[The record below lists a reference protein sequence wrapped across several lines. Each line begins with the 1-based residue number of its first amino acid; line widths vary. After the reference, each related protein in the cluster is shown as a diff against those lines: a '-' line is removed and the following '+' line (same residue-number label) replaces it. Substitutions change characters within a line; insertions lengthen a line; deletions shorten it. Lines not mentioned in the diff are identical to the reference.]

1 MAFDA
6 GLPPTGW
13 GTTSAA
19 GPWWARSAAAPSSG
33 VDPVA
38 ASSTASSTAGSAGI
52 PRQDALTLG
61 SDGPGSS
68 SPLDPLGPDGT
79 GVLYSPASVLGG
91 AALAAAPPDERDA
104 LGDADEQAGLGG
116 GLSSADTGGLPALQD
131 QRVGAGD
138 AAAQSSQWLSAFAQV
153 AGRGGTGA
161 TGALGLDVVV

>member
-91 AALAAAPPDERDA
+91 AALAAAAPDERDA
-104 LGDADEQAGLGG
+104 LGDAGEQAGTDSALLGQ
-116 GLSSADTGGLPALQD
+116 PAP
-131 QRVGAGD
+131 VG
-138 AAAQSSQWLSAFAQV
+138 AAQSSQWLGAFAQV
-153 AGRGGTGA
+153 GSRGGTGA
-161 TGALGLDVVV
+161 TAALGLDVVV